1 MKQGKTEKAVFA
13 KLSTE
18 KVEKVELS
26 SVGEV
31 KSLMEKTNA
40 DTKALNEILSGNLVK
55 FVDMVYDSRRTFQR
69 DYVMCV
75 TLDREINEAL
85 DKNAQNVDQLDY
97 AISDLEQKA
106 KEIGM
111 SVNDIP
117 VAKEAIKNISTYEQ
131 SFSKLISLQ
140 RRVEEILSS
149 FKDPR

>member
-1 MKQGKTEKAVFA
+1 MA
-13 KLSTE
+13 KLAEENTSQ
-18 KVEKVELS
+18 KVERLELS

-40 DTKALNEILSGNLVK
+40 DTKAINDIVNGKLVK
-55 FVDMVYDSRRTFQR
+55 FVDMVYDSRRAFQN

-75 TLDREINEAL
+75 TLDKEINEAL

-111 SVNDIP
+111 DANDIP
-117 VAKEAIKNISTYEQ
+117 IVKEAIKNISTYEE
-131 SFSKLISLQ
+131 SFGKLISLQ
-140 RRVEEILSS
+140 RYVEEILSG

>member
-1 MKQGKTEKAVFA
+1 MA
-13 KLSTE
+13 KLAEEQTPE
-18 KVEKVELS
+18 KVERLELS

-40 DTKALNEILSGNLVK
+40 DTKAINDIVNGKLVK

-117 VAKEAIKNISTYEQ
+117 VAKEAINNISTYEQ

-140 RRVEEILSS
+140 RRVEEILSG

>member
-1 MKQGKTEKAVFA
+1 MA
-13 KLSTE
+13 KLAEEQTTK
-18 KVEKVELS
+18 KVERLELS

-40 DTKALNEILSGNLVK
+40 DTKAINDIVNGKLVK
-55 FVDMVYDSRRTFQR
+55 FVDMVYDSRRAFQN

-75 TLDREINEAL
+75 TLDKEINDAL

-111 SVNDIP
+111 DANDIP
-117 VAKEAIKNISTYEQ
+117 IVKEAIKNISTYEE
-131 SFSKLISLQ
+131 SFGKLISLQ
-140 RRVEEILSS
+140 RYVEEILSS